1 MRDEK
6 EEEERRGC
14 VSQRQGKGL
23 KDTEIRGAKNEMERR
38 AGEGTGKVRQ
48 QMETDGRRCVRR
60 N

>member
-1 MRDEK
+1 MCEP
-6 EEEERRGC
+6 ET
-14 VSQRQGKGL
+14 GKGL